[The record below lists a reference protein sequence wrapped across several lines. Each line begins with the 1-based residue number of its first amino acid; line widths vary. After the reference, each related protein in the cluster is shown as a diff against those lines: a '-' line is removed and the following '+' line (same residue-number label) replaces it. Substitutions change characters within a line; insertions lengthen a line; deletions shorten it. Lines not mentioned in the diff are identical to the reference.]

1 MLVASSH
8 RPHST
13 AIARPPRI
21 SYTAHQVTL
30 SITPGSSDRAFN
42 HNLDH
47 EQINRR
53 RRVLE
58 EERAEEEE
66 EEGREEEE
74 KIAEENIEKAY
85 GRTVYRGIY
94 RAIGGEAREEGGQFF
109 YGNTKP

>member
-21 SYTAHQVTL
+21 SYAAHQVTF
-30 SITPGSSDRAFN
+30 SITPGTSDRGSN
-42 HNLDH
+42 QNLDH
-47 EQINRR
+47 KQINRGR
-53 RRVLE
+53 LVE
-58 EERAEEEE
+58 EERK
-66 EEGREEEE
+66 EGREEE
-74 KIAEENIEKAY
+74 KIAEETIEKAY

-94 RAIGGEAREEGGQFF
+94 RAIGDEVREEGGQFF